1 MGSKWSR
8 SIGYSL
14 LAVLLLNVF
23 HAFFLYQKEYKPIT
37 VQYTVSSNF
46 ETFTWFV
53 YTPKHSEDQ
62 LRTKSVQ
69 VLSGIPKTIT
79 TEIDTPNGLQFL
91 GCYYSW
97 SDRGTF
103 GISDIQISAG
113 DTTWYFDD
121 LNKLIAYS
129 SENITPT
136 INNESV
142 SATSTRDANGW
153 LMLDVLEF
161 EKLGRTK
168 KFTPLHWAISLG
180 LLLVFI
186 LFGKIY
192 TEKIRTF
199 VTELKIEGPF
209 IYKAR
214 MYLLYLW
221 MVLLPFWLIIS
232 HVLMAVSVA
241 LAIVHFVTKRSDFNL
256 KPFRKFIPL
265 FVLFFAI
272 TLVNLVA
279 HSTRFGTEFG
289 DYIYFILAPFVFVGI
304 TKKELSACM
313 EVFKITVFSYLILL
327 SIAIVSRYFQ
337 LTTTYNFGDFFFET
351 VEQYWHSSYLA
362 GFVIAALL
370 FQYARKRPT
379 WGMFVFTAFA
389 FVFIYFSQ
397 ARLPLLLGLVLLSVL
412 TVLKF
417 PKKIRTYY
425 ISIGAVLLVGG
436 IIWVS
441 QSQALQEN
449 IKNTLFTNEVQKL
462 DARPALWQQAIAIGK
477 ENWATGIGLHNIR
490 TALANRIDVDSQ
502 IKYRRY
508 NAHNQYLEFLLGYG
522 VLVVVLFLIVLGTP
536 LAVRYP
542 KATLFALYM
551 CVAMLV
557 ESYLSRQS
565 GVVLFSVWYSFFI
578 WYDSKNSEYR

>member
-1 MGSKWSR
+1 MGSNWSR

-23 HAFFLYQKEYKPIT
+23 HAFFLYQKKYEPLTIS
-37 VQYTVSSNF
+37 YTVSADF
-46 ETFTWFV
+46 DTYTWLSV
-53 YTPKHSEDQ
+53 TPKYSNT
-62 LRTKSVQ
+62 TK
-69 VLSGIPKTIT
+69 KTEPLYIERNTPTAIST
-79 TEIDTPNGLQFL
+79 TVAESSGLQFL
-91 GCYYSW
+91 ALYW
-97 SDRGTF
+97 SSSEKGTF
-103 GISDIQISAG
+103 TIETISVASQDNIWEVTNL
-113 DTTWYFDD
+113 DKF
-121 LNKLIAYS
+121 IAYS
-129 SENITPT
+129 SENVFPEIA
-136 INNESV
+136 NNRIK
-142 SATSTRDANGW
+142 ATSEIKGNGW
-153 LMLDVLEF
+153 VMIDVMEF

-180 LLLVFI
+180 LFLVFI

-192 TEKIRTF
+192 AEKIRRISTK
-199 VTELKIEGPF
+199 LKIEGPF

-232 HVLMAVSVA
+232 HVFMAVSVA

-256 KPFRKFIPL
+256 KTLRKFIPL

-279 HSTRFGTEFG
+279 HSTRFGAEFG

-304 TKKELSACM
+304 TKNELSACM
-313 EVFKITVFSYLILL
+313 EVFKTTVFSFLILL
-327 SIAIVSRYFQ
+327 SIAIVFRYFQ

-370 FQYARKRPT
+370 FQYAQKKPT
-379 WGMFVFTAFA
+379 WGMFAFTVLA
-389 FVFIYFSQ
+389 FVFMYLSQ
-397 ARLPLLLGLVLLSVL
+397 ARLPLLMGLVLLSVL

-441 QSQALQEN
+441 QSAVHREK
-449 IKNTLFTNEVQKL
+449 ITNTLLTNETQKL
-462 DARPALWQQAIAIGK
+462 DARPALWTQAIAIGK
-477 ENWATGIGLHNIR
+477 ENWATGIGLQNIR
-490 TALANRIDVDSQ
+490 SALANRIDVDSQ

-522 VLVVVLFLIVLGTP
+522 VLVVLLFLIVLGTP
-536 LAVRYP
+536 LALRYP

-551 CVAMLV
+551 GVAMLV

-578 WYDSKNSEYR
+578 WYDSKNREHK

>member
-1 MGSKWSR
+1 
-8 SIGYSL
+8 
-14 LAVLLLNVF
+14 
-23 HAFFLYQKEYKPIT
+23 
-37 VQYTVSSNF
+37 
-46 ETFTWFV
+46 
-53 YTPKHSEDQ
+53 
-62 LRTKSVQ
+62 
-69 VLSGIPKTIT
+69 
-79 TEIDTPNGLQFL
+79 LQFL

-199 VTELKIEGPF
+199 VIELKIEGPF

-256 KPFRKFIPL
+256 KPLRKFIPL

-279 HSTRFGTEFG
+279 HSTRFGTDFG

-304 TKKELSACM
+304 TKNELSACM

-379 WGMFVFTAFA
+379 WGMFAFTVFA
-389 FVFIYFSQ
+389 FVFMYLSQ
-397 ARLPLLLGLVLLSVL
+397 ARLPLLMGLVLLSVL

-449 IKNTLFTNEVQKL
+449 IKNTLFTNEDQKL

-578 WYDSKNSEYR
+578 WYDSKNSEHK